1 MCACDVPG
9 SVLSRENTAEHQTDK
24 NSGLPDRGFIQVE
37 EDSHGIRKINLMSNV
52 IMENKEGGGSMMKG
66 DIVIL
71 GMSLD
76 LEA

>member
-1 MCACDVPG
+1 
-9 SVLSRENTAEHQTDK
+9 
-24 NSGLPDRGFIQVE
+24 
-37 EDSHGIRKINLMSNV
+37 MSNV

-76 LEA
+76 LEAWNSFSDTCA